1 MSKRRTFS
9 EEFKREA
16 VGLTRQP
23 DANISQVA
31 RDIGVGAGLLG
42 RWRRELEVD
51 KATAFPGSG
60 VPRDQELATLK
71 REHAG

>member
-16 VGLTRQP
+16 VELTGQP
-23 DANISQVA
+23 GVTISQVG

-42 RWRRELEVD
+42 RWRREMILPLNLGHSS
-51 KATAFPGSG
+51 KNLF
-60 VPRDQELATLK
+60 K
-71 REHAG
+71 IF